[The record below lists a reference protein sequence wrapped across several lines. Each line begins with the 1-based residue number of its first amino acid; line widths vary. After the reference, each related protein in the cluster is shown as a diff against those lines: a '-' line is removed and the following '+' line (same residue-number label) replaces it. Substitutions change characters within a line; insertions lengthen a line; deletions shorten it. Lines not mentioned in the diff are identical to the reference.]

1 MSETAVIKLKR
12 ADTPRMPSKEK
23 VQLLKQAVSMTRK
36 CHNQRPDTN

>member
-23 VQLLKQAVSMTRK
+23 VQLLKREVSMTRK
-36 CHNQRPDTN
+36 CQNQRPHAN